1 MVAVTADND
10 GVVAPRDCLIMI
22 SFNDYSAG
30 PNAEALARFLTKNNF
45 PTFCTR
51 IYCPANSGDWRDAT
65 EEGVASC
72 KIYIPLVT
80 KGWQMS
86 KECQYETRLI
96 RKRIADQNVKVIPVY
111 YQDFDEAYDKTS
123 TGHNYK
129 FKWNDFQSVYR
140 QKGDEGNWMA
150 NEEEDKWMKT
160 ILNLLAKEEDNSTS
174 MENITAEKSGDT
186 VNASKGVYQFKRNDF
201 QSVYR
206 QKGDEG
212 NWMVNEEEDKW
223 MKTILNLLAKEE
235 DSSTS
240 MENITAEKSGDTVN
254 ASKGVYQIKRNDFQS
269 VYRQKGDEGNWMDNL
284 VLAKEEIYKWMKT
297 ILNFLAKE
305 KNNSS
310 SMENRTAE
318 KSGDTGNASKGVYTY
333 DDLLKNSDCIER
345 KYSVKIGNDNTIA
358 VVPSSDIIKINLEET
373 KFEKYID
380 ARRKGQFVILPEELS
395 AAKIS
400 LLGKTDCKKIHPLQ
414 FIAMTEAQIQ
424 AFTSKQASD
433 YFKGEKKRA
442 ISQIIRCESGL
453 RDVIHHFGTQHSK
466 QSLKNR
472 RDDDDSKMPSIGE
485 DYSEYSKSS
494 KAHVNYSQTPCE
506 GVFHFRTEEYVWIR
520 HRNGSI
526 SFGQVMNEQGTFAQL
541 YQSILAK
548 AALFYQW
555 VLPKAKSFYQRARVK
570 AELLYPRVKDDLFAL
585 RKKFHS
591 KL

>member
-1 MVAVTADND
+1 MVAVAADND

-51 IYCPANSGDWRDAT
+51 IYCPAHSGDWRDAI
-65 EEGVASC
+65 EEAVASC

-86 KECQYETRLI
+86 KECQYESRLI
-96 RKRIADQNVKVIPVY
+96 RKRIADQDVKVIPVY

-123 TGHNYK
+123 AGHNYK
-129 FKWNDFQSVYR
+129 FKWNDFQSVFR

-150 NEEEDKWMKT
+150 NEEENKWMKT
-160 ILNLLAKEEDNSTS
+160 ILNLLAKEED
-174 MENITAEKSGDT
+174 
-186 VNASKGVYQFKRNDF
+186 Y
-201 QSVYR
+201 
-206 QKGDEG
+206 
-212 NWMVNEEEDKW
+212 
-223 MKTILNLLAKEE
+223 
-235 DSSTS
+235 STS

-310 SMENRTAE
+310 SMENITAE
-318 KSGDTGNASKGVYTY
+318 KSGDTGNASKRVYTY

-442 ISQIIRCESGL
+442 ISQIIICESGL
-453 RDVIHHFGTQHSK
+453 RDVIHHFGTKHSK
-466 QSLKNR
+466 QSLKR

-541 YQSILAK
+541 YQSILVK

-555 VLPKAKSFYQRARVK
+555 VLPKAKSLYQRARVK
-570 AELLYPRVKDDLFAL
+570 LNCFI
-585 RKKFHS
+585 HS
-591 KL
+591 KSKR